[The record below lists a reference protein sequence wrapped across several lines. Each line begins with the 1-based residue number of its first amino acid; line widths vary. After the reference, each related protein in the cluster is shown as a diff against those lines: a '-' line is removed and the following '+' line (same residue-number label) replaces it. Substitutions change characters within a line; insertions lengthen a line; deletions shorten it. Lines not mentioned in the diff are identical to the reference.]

1 MANFDYFEF
10 LKNSDDS
17 EFDKEQFK
25 LVLDVCPGYGNIEWS
40 DEYQTTILDKKIRYL
55 YAYLHRKSSAEV
67 IRLLVEKA
75 KQLPDPSRE
84 KLWGLEEA
92 LHYMNDKDF
101 YVLSDDCE
109 LQLDILNLQNER
121 VALWLLSNF
130 DYLKYPSESVIEKLV
145 QLKMIKPLRYLL
157 SHSIAG
163 TKIKEVCQALPQLKL
178 EVYLAELARL
188 CYLVDISNFMLTCH
202 NKYKMIKLDDEK
214 KYHALRISEFIK
226 HIEDSRHAPWSDTME
241 GIHVK
246 LYLEG
251 DNEQVRQECLYH
263 AKKLCDVWK
272 KIPEIAFFRDILR
285 NIEDF

>member
-10 LKNSDDS
+10 LKNSDNS
-17 EFDKEQFK
+17 KFDKEQFK
-25 LVLDVCPGYGNIEWS
+25 LVLDECPGYGNIER
-40 DEYQTTILDKKIRYL
+40 DEYFTILDKKVRRLYGYL
-55 YAYLHRKSSAEV
+55 QRKSNVDV
-67 IRLLVEKA
+67 IRLLLEKA
-75 KQLPDPSRE
+75 KQLPDPSHE
-84 KLWGLEEA
+84 NLWGLDVA
-92 LHYMNDKDF
+92 LEFMFDDDSNK
-101 YVLSDDCE
+101 LLDDCD

-121 VALWLLSNF
+121 VAMRLFRHF
-130 DYLKYPSESVIEKLV
+130 DYLKYPQEQVIEKLV

-188 CYLVDISNFMLTCH
+188 THLVKIGPFMLLDNEKTR
-202 NKYKMIKLDDEK
+202 MIGLDDEK

>member
-10 LKNSDDS
+10 LKNRNDS

-25 LVLDVCPGYGNIEWS
+25 LVLDVCPGYGNIER
-40 DEYQTTILDKKIRYL
+40 DEYFTILDKKVRRLYGYL
-55 YAYLHRKSSAEV
+55 QRKSNVDV
-67 IRLLVEKA
+67 IRLLLEKA
-75 KQLPDPSRE
+75 KQLPDPSHE
-84 KLWGLEEA
+84 NLWGLDVA
-92 LHYMNDKDF
+92 LEFMFDDDSNK
-101 YVLSDDCE
+101 LLDDCD

-121 VALWLLSNF
+121 VAMRLLRHF
-130 DYLKYPSESVIEKLV
+130 DYLKYPQEQVIEKLV

-188 CYLVDISNFMLTCH
+188 THLVKIGPFMLLDNEKTR
-202 NKYKMIKLDDEK
+202 MIGLDDEK

-285 NIEDF
+285 NIEYF

>member
-10 LKNSDDS
+10 LKNSDNS
-17 EFDKEQFK
+17 KFDKEQFK
-25 LVLDVCPGYGNIEWS
+25 LVLDVCPGYGNIER
-40 DEYQTTILDKKIRYL
+40 DEYFTILDKKVRRLYGYL
-55 YAYLHRKSSAEV
+55 QRKSNVDV
-67 IRLLVEKA
+67 IRLLLEKA
-75 KQLPDPSRE
+75 KQLPAPSHE
-84 KLWGLEEA
+84 NLWGLDVA
-92 LHYMNDKDF
+92 LEFMFDDDSNK
-101 YVLSDDCE
+101 LLDDCD

-121 VALWLLSNF
+121 VALRLLRHF
-130 DYLKYPSESVIEKLV
+130 DYLKYPQEQVIEKLV

-188 CYLVDISNFMLTCH
+188 THLVKIGPFMLLDNEKTR
-202 NKYKMIKLDDEK
+202 MITLDDEK
-214 KYHALRISEFIK
+214 KYHTLRISEYIK

-263 AKKLCDVWK
+263 AKRLCDVWK

>member
-10 LKNSDDS
+10 LKNSDNS

-25 LVLDVCPGYGNIEWS
+25 LVLDVCPGYGNIER
-40 DEYQTTILDKKIRYL
+40 DEYFTILDKKVRRLYGYL
-55 YAYLHRKSSAEV
+55 QRKSNVDV

-75 KQLPDPSRE
+75 KQLPDPSHE
-84 KLWGLEEA
+84 NLWGLDVA
-92 LHYMNDKDF
+92 LEFMFDDDSNK
-101 YVLSDDCE
+101 LLDDCD

-121 VALWLLSNF
+121 VAMRLLRHF
-130 DYLKYPSESVIEKLV
+130 DYLKYPQEQVIEKLV

-188 CYLVDISNFMLTCH
+188 THLVKIGPFMLLDNEKTR
-202 NKYKMIKLDDEK
+202 MIGLDDEK

>member
-10 LKNSDDS
+10 LKNSDNS

-25 LVLDVCPGYGNIEWS
+25 LVLDECPGYGNIER
-40 DEYQTTILDKKIRYL
+40 DEYFTILDKKVRRLYGYL
-55 YAYLHRKSSAEV
+55 QRKSNVDV
-67 IRLLVEKA
+67 IRLLLEKA
-75 KQLPDPSRE
+75 KQLPDPSHE
-84 KLWGLEEA
+84 NLWGLDVA
-92 LHYMNDKDF
+92 LEFMFDDDSNK
-101 YVLSDDCE
+101 LLDDCD

-121 VALWLLSNF
+121 VAMRLLRHF
-130 DYLKYPSESVIEKLV
+130 DYLKYPQEQVIEKLV

-188 CYLVDISNFMLTCH
+188 THLVKIGPFMLLDNEKTR
-202 NKYKMIKLDDEK
+202 MIGLDDEK
-214 KYHALRISEFIK
+214 KYHALRISEYIK

>member
-10 LKNSDDS
+10 LKNSDNS

-25 LVLDVCPGYGNIEWS
+25 LVLDECPGYGNIER
-40 DEYQTTILDKKIRYL
+40 DEYSTILDKKVRRLYGYL
-55 YAYLHRKSSAEV
+55 QRKSNVDV
-67 IRLLVEKA
+67 IRLLLEKA
-75 KQLPDPSRE
+75 KQLPNPSHE
-84 KLWGLEEA
+84 NLWGLDVA
-92 LHYMNDKDF
+92 LEFMFDDDSNK
-101 YVLSDDCE
+101 LLDDCD

-121 VALWLLSNF
+121 VAMRLLRHF
-130 DYLKYPSESVIEKLV
+130 DYLKYPQEQVIEKLV

-163 TKIKEVCQALPQLKL
+163 IKIKEVCQALPQLKL

-188 CYLVDISNFMLTCH
+188 THLVKIGPFMLLDNEKTR
-202 NKYKMIKLDDEK
+202 MIGLDDEK

>member
-25 LVLDVCPGYGNIEWS
+25 LVLDVCPGYGNIER
-40 DEYQTTILDKKIRYL
+40 DEYFTILDKKVRRLYGYL
-55 YAYLHRKSSAEV
+55 QRKSNVDV

-75 KQLPDPSRE
+75 KQLPDPSHE
-84 KLWGLEEA
+84 NLWGLDVA
-92 LHYMNDKDF
+92 LEFMFDDDSNK
-101 YVLSDDCE
+101 LLDDCD

-121 VALWLLSNF
+121 VAMRLLRHF
-130 DYLKYPSESVIEKLV
+130 DYLKYPQEQVIEKLV

-188 CYLVDISNFMLTCH
+188 THLVKIGPFMLLDNEKTR
-202 NKYKMIKLDDEK
+202 MIGLDDEK

-241 GIHVK
+241 VIHVK

>member
-10 LKNSDDS
+10 LKNSDNS
-17 EFDKEQFK
+17 KFDKEQFK
-25 LVLDVCPGYGNIEWS
+25 LVLDVCPGYGNIER
-40 DEYQTTILDKKIRYL
+40 DEYFTILDKKVRRLYGYL
-55 YAYLHRKSSAEV
+55 QRKSNVDV

-109 LQLDILNLQNER
+109 LQLDILSLQNER

-188 CYLVDISNFMLTCH
+188 THLVKIGPFMLTCH
-202 NKYKMIKLDDEK
+202 NKYKMIKLDDET
-214 KYHALRISEFIK
+214 KYHTQRIAEFIK

-272 KIPEIAFFRDILR
+272 KIP
-285 NIEDF
+285 

>member
-10 LKNSDDS
+10 LKNSDNS
-17 EFDKEQFK
+17 KFDKEQFK
-25 LVLDVCPGYGNIEWS
+25 LVLDVCPGYGNIER
-40 DEYQTTILDKKIRYL
+40 DEYFTILDKKVRRLYGYL
-55 YAYLHRKSSAEV
+55 QRKSNVDV
-67 IRLLVEKA
+67 IRLLLEKA
-75 KQLPDPSRE
+75 KQLPAPSHE
-84 KLWGLEEA
+84 NLWGLDVA
-92 LHYMNDKDF
+92 LEFMFDDDSNK
-101 YVLSDDCE
+101 LLDDCD

-121 VALWLLSNF
+121 VAMRLLRHF
-130 DYLKYPSESVIEKLV
+130 DYLKYPQEQVIEKLV

-188 CYLVDISNFMLTCH
+188 THLVKIGPFMLLDNEKTR
-202 NKYKMIKLDDEK
+202 MIGLDDEK
-214 KYHALRISEFIK
+214 KYHALRISEYIK

-246 LYLEG
+246 LYLEW

>member
-10 LKNSDDS
+10 LKNSDNS

-25 LVLDVCPGYGNIEWS
+25 LVLDECPGYGNIER
-40 DEYQTTILDKKIRYL
+40 DEYFTILDKKVRRLYGYL
-55 YAYLHRKSSAEV
+55 QRKSNVDV

-84 KLWGLEEA
+84 NLWGLDVA
-92 LHYMNDKDF
+92 LEFMFDDDSNK
-101 YVLSDDCE
+101 LLDDCD

-121 VALWLLSNF
+121 VAMRLLRHF
-130 DYLKYPSESVIEKLV
+130 DYLKYPQEQVIEKFV

-188 CYLVDISNFMLTCH
+188 THLVKIGPFMLLDNEKTR
-202 NKYKMIKLDDEK
+202 MIGLDDEK

-246 LYLEG
+246 LYLEW

-285 NIEDF
+285 NLEDF

>member
-10 LKNSDDS
+10 LKNSDNS
-17 EFDKEQFK
+17 KFDKEQFK
-25 LVLDVCPGYGNIEWS
+25 LVLDVCPGYGNIER
-40 DEYQTTILDKKIRYL
+40 DEYFTILDKKVRRLYGYL
-55 YAYLHRKSSAEV
+55 QRKSNVDV
-67 IRLLVEKA
+67 IRLLLEKA
-75 KQLPDPSRE
+75 KQLPDPSHE
-84 KLWGLEEA
+84 NLWGLDVA
-92 LHYMNDKDF
+92 LEFMFDDDSNK
-101 YVLSDDCE
+101 LLDDCD

-121 VALWLLSNF
+121 VAMRLLRHF
-130 DYLKYPSESVIEKLV
+130 DYLKYPQEQVIEKLV

-188 CYLVDISNFMLTCH
+188 THLVKIGPFMLLDNDKTR
-202 NKYKMIKLDDEK
+202 MIGLDDEK

>member
-10 LKNSDDS
+10 LKNSDNS
-17 EFDKEQFK
+17 KFDKEQFK
-25 LVLDVCPGYGNIEWS
+25 LVLDVCPGYGNIER
-40 DEYQTTILDKKIRYL
+40 DEYFTILDKKVRRLYGYL
-55 YAYLHRKSSAEV
+55 QRKSNVDV
-67 IRLLVEKA
+67 IRLLLEKA
-75 KQLPDPSRE
+75 KQLPAPSHE
-84 KLWGLEEA
+84 NLWGLDVA
-92 LHYMNDKDF
+92 LEFMFDDDSNK
-101 YVLSDDCE
+101 LLDDCD

-121 VALWLLSNF
+121 VAMRLLRHF
-130 DYLKYPSESVIEKLV
+130 DYLKYPQEQVIEKLV

-188 CYLVDISNFMLTCH
+188 THLVKIGPFMLLDNEKTR
-202 NKYKMIKLDDEK
+202 MIGLDDEK

>member
-10 LKNSDDS
+10 LKNSDNS
-17 EFDKEQFK
+17 KFDKEQFK
-25 LVLDVCPGYGNIEWS
+25 LVLDECPGYGDIEWS
-40 DEYQTTILDKKIRYL
+40 DEYHTTILDKKIRYL

-67 IRLLVEKA
+67 IRLLLEKA
-75 KQLPDPSRE
+75 KQLPAPSHE
-84 KLWGLEEA
+84 NLWGLDVA
-92 LHYMNDKDF
+92 LEFMFDDDSTK
-101 YVLSDDCE
+101 LLDDCD

-121 VALWLLSNF
+121 VALRLLRHF
-130 DYLKYPSESVIEKLV
+130 DYLKYPQEQVIEKLV

-188 CYLVDISNFMLTCH
+188 THLVKIGPFMLLDNEKTR
-202 NKYKMIKLDDEK
+202 MITLDDEK
-214 KYHALRISEFIK
+214 KYHALRISEYIK

>member
-10 LKNSDDS
+10 LKNRNDS

-25 LVLDVCPGYGNIEWS
+25 LVLDVCPGYGNIER
-40 DEYQTTILDKKIRYL
+40 DEYFTILDKKVRRLYGYL
-55 YAYLHRKSSAEV
+55 QRKSNVDV

-75 KQLPDPSRE
+75 KQLPDPSHE
-84 KLWGLEEA
+84 NLWGLDVA
-92 LHYMNDKDF
+92 LEFMFDDDSNK
-101 YVLSDDCE
+101 LLDDCD

-121 VALWLLSNF
+121 VAMRLLRHF
-130 DYLKYPSESVIEKLV
+130 DYLKYPQEQVIEKLV

-163 TKIKEVCQALPQLKL
+163 TKIKEVCQALPKLKL

-188 CYLVDISNFMLTCH
+188 THLVKIGPFMLLDNEKTR
-202 NKYKMIKLDDEK
+202 MIGLDDEK

>member
-10 LKNSDDS
+10 LKNSDNS
-17 EFDKEQFK
+17 KFDKEQFK
-25 LVLDVCPGYGNIEWS
+25 LVLDECPGYGNIER
-40 DEYQTTILDKKIRYL
+40 DEYFTILDKKVRRLYGYL
-55 YAYLHRKSSAEV
+55 QRKSNVDV
-67 IRLLVEKA
+67 IRLLLEKA
-75 KQLPDPSRE
+75 KQLPDPSHE
-84 KLWGLEEA
+84 NLWGLDVA
-92 LHYMNDKDF
+92 LEFMFDDDSNK
-101 YVLSDDCE
+101 LLDDCD

-121 VALWLLSNF
+121 VAMRLLRHF
-130 DYLKYPSESVIEKLV
+130 DYLKYPQEHVIEKLV

-188 CYLVDISNFMLTCH
+188 THLVKIGPFMLLDNEKTR
-202 NKYKMIKLDDEK
+202 MITLDDEK
-214 KYHALRISEFIK
+214 KYHALRISEYIK

-263 AKKLCDVWK
+263 AEKLCDVWK

>member
-10 LKNSDDS
+10 LKNSDNS

-25 LVLDVCPGYGNIEWS
+25 LVLDVCPGYGNIER
-40 DEYQTTILDKKIRYL
+40 DEYSTILDKKVRRLYGYL
-55 YAYLHRKSSAEV
+55 QRKSNVDV
-67 IRLLVEKA
+67 IRLLLEKA
-75 KQLPDPSRE
+75 KQLPNPSHE
-84 KLWGLEEA
+84 NLWGLDVA
-92 LHYMNDKDF
+92 LEFMFDDDSNK
-101 YVLSDDCE
+101 LLDDCD

-121 VALWLLSNF
+121 VAMRLLRHF
-130 DYLKYPSESVIEKLV
+130 DYLKYPQEQVIEKLV

-157 SHSIAG
+157 LHSIAG

-188 CYLVDISNFMLTCH
+188 THLVKIGPFMLLDNEKTR
-202 NKYKMIKLDDEK
+202 MIGLDDEK

>member
-10 LKNSDDS
+10 LKNSDNS

-25 LVLDVCPGYGNIEWS
+25 LVLDVCPGYGNIER
-40 DEYQTTILDKKIRYL
+40 DEYFTILDKKVRRLYGYL
-55 YAYLHRKSSAEV
+55 QRKSNVDV
-67 IRLLVEKA
+67 IRLLLEKA
-75 KQLPDPSRE
+75 KQLPDPSHE
-84 KLWGLEEA
+84 NLWGLDVA
-92 LHYMNDKDF
+92 LEFMFDDDSNK
-101 YVLSDDCE
+101 LLDDCD

-121 VALWLLSNF
+121 VAMRLLRHF
-130 DYLKYPSESVIEKLV
+130 DYLKYPQEQDIEKLV

-188 CYLVDISNFMLTCH
+188 THLVKIGPFMLLDNEKTR
-202 NKYKMIKLDDEK
+202 MIGLDDEK
-214 KYHALRISEFIK
+214 KYHALRISEYIK

>member
-10 LKNSDDS
+10 LKNSDNS

-25 LVLDVCPGYGNIEWS
+25 LVLDECPGYGNIER
-40 DEYQTTILDKKIRYL
+40 DEYFTILDKKVRRLYGYL
-55 YAYLHRKSSAEV
+55 QRKSNVDV

-75 KQLPDPSRE
+75 KQLPDPSHE
-84 KLWGLEEA
+84 NLWGLDVA
-92 LHYMNDKDF
+92 LEFMFDDDSNKLLDDF
-101 YVLSDDCE
+101 D

-121 VALWLLSNF
+121 VAMRLLRHF
-130 DYLKYPSESVIEKLV
+130 DYLKYPQEQVIEKLV

-188 CYLVDISNFMLTCH
+188 THLVKIGPFMLLDNDKTR
-202 NKYKMIKLDDEK
+202 MIGLDDEK

>member
-1 MANFDYFEF
+1 MASFDYFEF
-10 LKNSDDS
+10 LKNSDNS
-17 EFDKEQFK
+17 KFDKEQFK
-25 LVLDVCPGYGNIEWS
+25 LVLDVCPGYGNIER
-40 DEYQTTILDKKIRYL
+40 DEYFTILDKKVRRLYGYL
-55 YAYLHRKSSAEV
+55 QRKSNVDV
-67 IRLLVEKA
+67 IRLLLEKA
-75 KQLPDPSRE
+75 KQLPNPSHE
-84 KLWGLEEA
+84 NLWGLDVA
-92 LHYMNDKDF
+92 LEFMFDDDSNK
-101 YVLSDDCE
+101 LLDDCD

-121 VALWLLSNF
+121 VAMRLLRHF
-130 DYLKYPSESVIEKLV
+130 DYLKYPQEQVIEKFV

-188 CYLVDISNFMLTCH
+188 THLVKIGPFMLLDNEKTR
-202 NKYKMIKLDDEK
+202 MIGLDDEK

>member
-10 LKNSDDS
+10 LKNSDNS

-25 LVLDVCPGYGNIEWS
+25 LVLDECPGYGNIER
-40 DEYQTTILDKKIRYL
+40 DEYFTILDKKVRRLYGYL
-55 YAYLHRKSSAEV
+55 QRKSNVDV
-67 IRLLVEKA
+67 IRLLLEKA
-75 KQLPDPSRE
+75 KQLPDPSHE
-84 KLWGLEEA
+84 NLWGLDVA
-92 LHYMNDKDF
+92 LEFMFDDDSNK
-101 YVLSDDCE
+101 LLDDCD

-121 VALWLLSNF
+121 VAMRLLRHF
-130 DYLKYPSESVIEKLV
+130 DYLKYPQEQVIEKLV

-188 CYLVDISNFMLTCH
+188 THLVKIGPFMLLDNDKTR
-202 NKYKMIKLDDEK
+202 MIGLDDEK

-241 GIHVK
+241 GIQVK

>member
-10 LKNSDDS
+10 LKNSDNS

-25 LVLDVCPGYGNIEWS
+25 LVLDECPGYGNIER
-40 DEYQTTILDKKIRYL
+40 DEYFTILDKKVRRLYGYL
-55 YAYLHRKSSAEV
+55 QRKSNVDV
-67 IRLLVEKA
+67 IRLLLEKA
-75 KQLPDPSRE
+75 KQLPDPSHE
-84 KLWGLEEA
+84 NLWGLDVA
-92 LHYMNDKDF
+92 LEFMFDDDSNK
-101 YVLSDDCE
+101 LLDDCD

-121 VALWLLSNF
+121 VAMRLLRHF
-130 DYLKYPSESVIEKLV
+130 DYLKYPQEQVIEKLV
-145 QLKMIKPLRYLL
+145 QLKIIKPLRYLL

-188 CYLVDISNFMLTCH
+188 THLVKIGPFMLLDNEKTR
-202 NKYKMIKLDDEK
+202 MIGLDDEK

-251 DNEQVRQECLYH
+251 YNEQVRQECLYH

>member
-10 LKNSDDS
+10 LKNSDNS
-17 EFDKEQFK
+17 KFDKEQFK
-25 LVLDVCPGYGNIEWS
+25 LVLDVCPGYGNIER
-40 DEYQTTILDKKIRYL
+40 DEYFTILDKKVRRLYGYL
-55 YAYLHRKSSAEV
+55 QRKSNVDV

-75 KQLPDPSRE
+75 KQLPDPSHE
-84 KLWGLEEA
+84 NLWGLDVA
-92 LHYMNDKDF
+92 LEFMFDDDSNK
-101 YVLSDDCE
+101 LLDDCD

-121 VALWLLSNF
+121 VAMRLLRHF
-130 DYLKYPSESVIEKLV
+130 DYLKYPQEQVIEKLV

-188 CYLVDISNFMLTCH
+188 THLVKIGPFMLLDNEKTR
-202 NKYKMIKLDDEK
+202 MITLDDEK
-214 KYHALRISEFIK
+214 KYHALRISEYIK

-263 AKKLCDVWK
+263 AKRLCDVWK

>member
-10 LKNSDDS
+10 LKNRNDS

-25 LVLDVCPGYGNIEWS
+25 LVLDVCPGYGNIER
-40 DEYQTTILDKKIRYL
+40 DEYFTILDKKVRRLYGYL
-55 YAYLHRKSSAEV
+55 QRKSNVDV
-67 IRLLVEKA
+67 IRLLLEKA
-75 KQLPDPSRE
+75 KQLPDPSHE
-84 KLWGLEEA
+84 NLWGLDVA
-92 LHYMNDKDF
+92 LEFMFDDDSNK
-101 YVLSDDCE
+101 LLDDCD

-121 VALWLLSNF
+121 VAMRLLRHF
-130 DYLKYPSESVIEKLV
+130 DYLKYPQEQVIEKLV

-188 CYLVDISNFMLTCH
+188 THLVKIGPFMLLDNEKTR
-202 NKYKMIKLDDEK
+202 MIGLDDEK

>member
-10 LKNSDDS
+10 LKNSDNS

-25 LVLDVCPGYGNIEWS
+25 LVLDVCPGYGNIER
-40 DEYQTTILDKKIRYL
+40 DEYFTILDKKVRRLYGYL
-55 YAYLHRKSSAEV
+55 QRKSNVDV
-67 IRLLVEKA
+67 IRLLLEKA
-75 KQLPDPSRE
+75 KQLPDPSHE
-84 KLWGLEEA
+84 NLWGLDVA
-92 LHYMNDKDF
+92 LEFMFDDDSNK
-101 YVLSDDCE
+101 LLDDCD

-121 VALWLLSNF
+121 VAMRLLRHF
-130 DYLKYPSESVIEKLV
+130 DYLKYPQEQVIEKLV

-163 TKIKEVCQALPQLKL
+163 TKIKEACQALPQLKL

-188 CYLVDISNFMLTCH
+188 THLVKIGPFMLLDNEKTR
-202 NKYKMIKLDDEK
+202 MIGLDDEK

>member
-10 LKNSDDS
+10 LKNSDNS

-25 LVLDVCPGYGNIEWS
+25 LVLDECPGYGNIER
-40 DEYQTTILDKKIRYL
+40 DEYFTILDKKVRRLYGYL
-55 YAYLHRKSSAEV
+55 QRKSNVDV

-75 KQLPDPSRE
+75 KQLPDPSHE
-84 KLWGLEEA
+84 NLWGLDVA
-92 LHYMNDKDF
+92 LEFMFDDDSNK
-101 YVLSDDCE
+101 LLDDCD

-121 VALWLLSNF
+121 VAMRLLRHF
-130 DYLKYPSESVIEKLV
+130 DYLKYPQEQVIEKLV

-188 CYLVDISNFMLTCH
+188 THLVKIGPFMLLDNDKTR
-202 NKYKMIKLDDEK
+202 MIGLDDEK

>member
-10 LKNSDDS
+10 LKNRNDS

-25 LVLDVCPGYGNIEWS
+25 LVLDECPGYGNIER
-40 DEYQTTILDKKIRYL
+40 DEYFTILDKKVRRLYGYL
-55 YAYLHRKSSAEV
+55 QRKSNVDV
-67 IRLLVEKA
+67 IRLLLEKA
-75 KQLPDPSRE
+75 KQLPDPSHE
-84 KLWGLEEA
+84 NLWGLDVA
-92 LHYMNDKDF
+92 LEFMFDDDSNK
-101 YVLSDDCE
+101 LLDDCD

-121 VALWLLSNF
+121 VAMRLLRHF
-130 DYLKYPSESVIEKLV
+130 DYLKYPQEQVIEKLV

-188 CYLVDISNFMLTCH
+188 THLVKIGPFMLLDNEKTR
-202 NKYKMIKLDDEK
+202 IIGLDDEK

>member
-10 LKNSDDS
+10 LKNSDNS
-17 EFDKEQFK
+17 KFDKEQFK
-25 LVLDVCPGYGNIEWS
+25 LVLDECPGYGNIER
-40 DEYQTTILDKKIRYL
+40 DEYFTILDKKVRRLYGYL
-55 YAYLHRKSSAEV
+55 QRKSNVDV
-67 IRLLVEKA
+67 IRLLLEKA
-75 KQLPDPSRE
+75 KQLPDPSHE
-84 KLWGLEEA
+84 NLWGLDVA
-92 LHYMNDKDF
+92 LEFMFDDDSNK
-101 YVLSDDCE
+101 LLDDCD

-121 VALWLLSNF
+121 VAMRLFRHF
-130 DYLKYPSESVIEKLV
+130 DYLKYPQEQVIEKFV

-188 CYLVDISNFMLTCH
+188 THLVKIGPFMLLDNEKTR
-202 NKYKMIKLDDEK
+202 MIGLDDEK

>member
-10 LKNSDDS
+10 LKNSDNS
-17 EFDKEQFK
+17 KFDKEQFK
-25 LVLDVCPGYGNIEWS
+25 LVLDVCPGYGNIER
-40 DEYQTTILDKKIRYL
+40 DEYFTILDKKVRRLYGYL
-55 YAYLHRKSSAEV
+55 QRKSNVDV
-67 IRLLVEKA
+67 IRLLLEKA
-75 KQLPDPSRE
+75 KQLPAPSHE
-84 KLWGLEEA
+84 NLWGLDVA
-92 LHYMNDKDF
+92 LEFMFDDDSNK
-101 YVLSDDCE
+101 LLDDCD

-121 VALWLLSNF
+121 VAMRLLRHF
-130 DYLKYPSESVIEKLV
+130 DYLKYPQEQVIEKLV

-188 CYLVDISNFMLTCH
+188 THLVKIGPFMLLDNEKTR
-202 NKYKMIKLDDEK
+202 MITLDDEK
-214 KYHALRISEFIK
+214 KYHALRISEYIK

>member
-1 MANFDYFEF
+1 MTDFDYSEF
-10 LKNSDDS
+10 LKNRNDS

-25 LVLDVCPGYGNIEWS
+25 LVLDVCPGYGNIER
-40 DEYQTTILDKKIRYL
+40 DKYFTILDEKVRRLYGYL
-55 YAYLHRKSSAEV
+55 QRKNNVDV
-67 IRLLVEKA
+67 IRLLLEKA
-75 KQLPDPSRE
+75 KQLPDPSHE
-84 KLWGLEEA
+84 NLWGLDVA
-92 LHYMNDKDF
+92 LDF
-101 YVLSDDCE
+101 MYDDDLNKLLDDCD

-121 VALWLLSNF
+121 VALRLLCHF
-130 DYLKYPSESVIEKLV
+130 DYLKYPQEQVIEKLV

-188 CYLVDISNFMLTCH
+188 THLVKIGPFMLLD
-202 NKYKMIKLDDEK
+202 NEKARMIGLDDEK
-214 KYHALRISEFIK
+214 KYHALRISEYIK

-263 AKKLCDVWK
+263 AKRLCDVWK

>member
-1 MANFDYFEF
+1 MASFDYFEF
-10 LKNSDDS
+10 LKNSDNS
-17 EFDKEQFK
+17 KFDKEQFK
-25 LVLDVCPGYGNIEWS
+25 LVLDECPGYGNIER
-40 DEYQTTILDKKIRYL
+40 DEYFTILDKKVRRLYGYL
-55 YAYLHRKSSAEV
+55 QRKSNVDV
-67 IRLLVEKA
+67 IRLLLEKA
-75 KQLPDPSRE
+75 KQLPDPSHE
-84 KLWGLEEA
+84 NLWGLDVA
-92 LHYMNDKDF
+92 LEFMFDDDSNK
-101 YVLSDDCE
+101 LLDDCD

-121 VALWLLSNF
+121 VAMRLLRHF
-130 DYLKYPSESVIEKLV
+130 DYLKYPQEQVIEKFV

-188 CYLVDISNFMLTCH
+188 THLVKIGPFMLLDNEKTR
-202 NKYKMIKLDDEK
+202 MIGLDDEK

>member
-10 LKNSDDS
+10 LKNSDNS

-25 LVLDVCPGYGNIEWS
+25 LVLDVCPGYGNIER
-40 DEYQTTILDKKIRYL
+40 DEYFTILDKKVRRLYGYL
-55 YAYLHRKSSAEV
+55 QRKSNVDV
-67 IRLLVEKA
+67 IRLLLEKA
-75 KQLPDPSRE
+75 KQLPDPSHE
-84 KLWGLEEA
+84 NLWGLDVA
-92 LHYMNDKDF
+92 LEFMFDDDSNK
-101 YVLSDDCE
+101 LLDDCD

-121 VALWLLSNF
+121 VAMRLLRHF
-130 DYLKYPSESVIEKLV
+130 DYLKYPQEQVIEKLV

-188 CYLVDISNFMLTCH
+188 THLVKIGPFMLLDNEKTR
-202 NKYKMIKLDDEK
+202 MIGLDDEK
-214 KYHALRISEFIK
+214 KYHALRISEYIK

>member
-10 LKNSDDS
+10 LKNRNDS

-25 LVLDVCPGYGNIEWS
+25 LVLDVCPGYGNIER
-40 DEYQTTILDKKIRYL
+40 DEYFTILDKKVRRLYGYL
-55 YAYLHRKSSAEV
+55 QRKSNVDV

-75 KQLPDPSRE
+75 KQLPDPSHE
-84 KLWGLEEA
+84 NLWGLDVA
-92 LHYMNDKDF
+92 LEFMFDDDSNK
-101 YVLSDDCE
+101 LLDDCD

-121 VALWLLSNF
+121 VAMRLLRHF
-130 DYLKYPSESVIEKLV
+130 DYLKYPQEQVIEKFV

-178 EVYLAELARL
+178 ELYLAELARL
-188 CYLVDISNFMLTCH
+188 THLVKIGPFMLLDNEKTR
-202 NKYKMIKLDDEK
+202 MIGLDDEK

-263 AKKLCDVWK
+263 AKRLCNVWK

>member
-10 LKNSDDS
+10 LKNSDNS
-17 EFDKEQFK
+17 KFDKEQFK
-25 LVLDVCPGYGNIEWS
+25 LVLDVCPGYGNIER
-40 DEYQTTILDKKIRYL
+40 DEYFTILDKKVRRLYGYL
-55 YAYLHRKSSAEV
+55 QRKSNVDV
-67 IRLLVEKA
+67 IRLLLEKA
-75 KQLPDPSRE
+75 KQLPDPSHE
-84 KLWGLEEA
+84 NLWGLDVA
-92 LHYMNDKDF
+92 LEFMFDDDSNK
-101 YVLSDDCE
+101 LLDDCD

-121 VALWLLSNF
+121 VALRLLRHF
-130 DYLKYPSESVIEKLV
+130 DYLKYPQEQVIEKLV

-188 CYLVDISNFMLTCH
+188 THLVKIGPFMLLDNEKTR
-202 NKYKMIKLDDEK
+202 MITLDDEK
-214 KYHALRISEFIK
+214 KYHALRISEYIK

-263 AKKLCDVWK
+263 AKRLCDVWK

>member
-10 LKNSDDS
+10 LKNRNDS

-40 DEYQTTILDKKIRYL
+40 DEYHTTILDKKVRRLYGYL
-55 YAYLHRKSSAEV
+55 QRKSNVDV
-67 IRLLVEKA
+67 IRLLLEKA
-75 KQLPDPSRE
+75 KQLPDPSHE
-84 KLWGLEEA
+84 NLWGLDVA
-92 LHYMNDKDF
+92 LEFLFDDDSNK
-101 YVLSDDCE
+101 LLDDCD

-121 VALWLLSNF
+121 VAMRLLRHF
-130 DYLKYPSESVIEKLV
+130 DYLKYPQEQVIEKLV

-188 CYLVDISNFMLTCH
+188 THLVKIGPFMLLDNEKTR
-202 NKYKMIKLDDEK
+202 MIGLDDEK

>member
-1 MANFDYFEF
+1 MAKFDYFEF
-10 LKNSDDS
+10 LKSQKDS
-17 EFDKEQFK
+17 EFNQEQFK
-25 LVLDVCPGYGNIEWS
+25 LVLDVCPGYGNIER
-40 DEYQTTILDKKIRYL
+40 DKYFTILDEKVRRLYGYL
-55 YAYLHRKSSAEV
+55 QRKNNVDV
-67 IRLLVEKA
+67 IRLLLEKA
-75 KQLPDPSRE
+75 KQLPDPSHE
-84 KLWGLEEA
+84 NLWGLDVA
-92 LHYMNDKDF
+92 IDF
-101 YVLSDDCE
+101 MYDDDLNKLLDDCD

-121 VALWLLSNF
+121 VALRLLCHF
-130 DYLKYPSESVIEKLV
+130 DYLKYPQEQVIEKLV

-188 CYLVDISNFMLTCH
+188 THLVKIGPFMLLDNEKTR
-202 NKYKMIKLDDEK
+202 MIGLDDEK
-214 KYHALRISEFIK
+214 KYHALRISEYIK

-263 AKKLCDVWK
+263 AKRLCDVWK

>member
-10 LKNSDDS
+10 LKNSDNS

-25 LVLDVCPGYGNIEWS
+25 LVLDECPGYGNIER
-40 DEYQTTILDKKIRYL
+40 DEYFTILDKKVRRLYGYL
-55 YAYLHRKSSAEV
+55 QRKSNVDV
-67 IRLLVEKA
+67 IRLLLEKA
-75 KQLPDPSRE
+75 KQLPAPSHE
-84 KLWGLEEA
+84 NLWGLDVA
-92 LHYMNDKDF
+92 LEFMFDDDSNKLLDDF
-101 YVLSDDCE
+101 D

-121 VALWLLSNF
+121 VAMRLLRHF
-130 DYLKYPSESVIEKLV
+130 DYLKYPQEQVIEKLV

-188 CYLVDISNFMLTCH
+188 THLVKIGPFMLLDNDKTR
-202 NKYKMIKLDDEK
+202 MIGLDDEK

>member
-10 LKNSDDS
+10 LKNRNDS

-25 LVLDVCPGYGNIEWS
+25 LVLDECPGYGNIER
-40 DEYQTTILDKKIRYL
+40 DEYFTILDKKVRRLYGYL
-55 YAYLHRKSSAEV
+55 QRKSNVDV
-67 IRLLVEKA
+67 IRLLLEKA
-75 KQLPDPSRE
+75 KQLPDPSHE
-84 KLWGLEEA
+84 NLWGLDVA
-92 LHYMNDKDF
+92 LEFMFDDDSNK
-101 YVLSDDCE
+101 LLDDCD

-121 VALWLLSNF
+121 VAMRLLRHF
-130 DYLKYPSESVIEKLV
+130 DYLKYPQEQVIEKLV

-188 CYLVDISNFMLTCH
+188 THLVKIGPFMLLDNEKTR
-202 NKYKMIKLDDEK
+202 MIGLDDEK

>member
-10 LKNSDDS
+10 LKNSDNS

-25 LVLDVCPGYGNIEWS
+25 LVLDVCPGYGNIER
-40 DEYQTTILDKKIRYL
+40 DEYSTILDKKVRRLYGYL
-55 YAYLHRKSSAEV
+55 QRKSNVDV

-75 KQLPDPSRE
+75 KQLPDPSHE
-84 KLWGLEEA
+84 NLWGLDVA
-92 LHYMNDKDF
+92 LEFMFDDDSNK
-101 YVLSDDCE
+101 LLDDCD

-121 VALWLLSNF
+121 VAMRLLRHF
-130 DYLKYPSESVIEKLV
+130 DYLKYPQEQVIEKLV

-188 CYLVDISNFMLTCH
+188 THLVKIGPFMLLDNDKTR
-202 NKYKMIKLDDEK
+202 MIGLDDEK

>member
-25 LVLDVCPGYGNIEWS
+25 LVLDVCPGYGNIER
-40 DEYQTTILDKKIRYL
+40 DEYFTILDKKVRRLYGYL
-55 YAYLHRKSSAEV
+55 QRKSNVDV

-75 KQLPDPSRE
+75 KQLPDPSHE
-84 KLWGLEEA
+84 NLWGLDVA
-92 LHYMNDKDF
+92 LEFMFDDDSNK
-101 YVLSDDCE
+101 LLDDCD

-121 VALWLLSNF
+121 VAMRLLRHF
-130 DYLKYPSESVIEKLV
+130 DYLKYPQEQVIEKLV

-188 CYLVDISNFMLTCH
+188 THLVKIGPFMLLDNEKTR
-202 NKYKMIKLDDEK
+202 MIGLDDEK
-214 KYHALRISEFIK
+214 KYHALRISEYIK